1 LTILLLIAAG
11 VAGALWYYRATF
23 MPVGDEMVVQQPVV
37 SEAPEQTGPR
47 YPLTPPEQ
55 PESNYEELEPLPAL
69 ADSDDYFAL
78 SISENFGP
86 DAVSMLVNRGLIE
99 RFVATVDNLPRSE
112 LAERIR
118 PVHRTSGTLA
128 VDPLENDD
136 EDNDDEDN
144 GDEDDRDEDNREE
157 FYLSSVNYSRY
168 DLFVLAAN
176 ADPDVIAAVY
186 RRFYPLFQ
194 EAYVGL
200 GYPEG
205 YFNDRVVAAI
215 DNLLQTP
222 EPDEPI
228 LLVRPHV
235 LYEFADEDLE
245 ARSSGQKLMLRMGSN
260 HAATIKQA
268 LQQLRPLIAGSNLA
282 AD

>member
-1 LTILLLIAAG
+1 MTNRALTILILLLIAAG
-11 VAGALWYYRATF
+11 AAGALWYYRATF
-23 MPVGDEMVVQQPVV
+23 MPVSDETVVQQPVA

-47 YPLTPPEQ
+47 YPLTPPDQ
-55 PESNYEELEPLPAL
+55 TESIDEDPEPLPAL
-69 ADSDDYFAL
+69 ADSDDYFKL
-78 SISENFGP
+78 SIGENFGS
-86 DAVSMLVNRGLIE
+86 DALSMLVNSALIE
-99 RFVATVDNLPRSE
+99 KFVATVDNLPRRE

-128 VDPLENDD
+128 VDPLENG
-136 EDNDDEDN
+136 EADN
-144 GDEDDRDEDNREE
+144 GDEGNREE
-157 FYLSSVNYSRY
+157 FYLSRANYSRY
-168 DLFVLAAN
+168 DLFVVVAAD
-176 ADPDVIAAVY
+176 ADPEVIAAVY

-194 EAYVGL
+194 ETYVSL

-235 LYEFADEDLE
+235 LYKFADADLE
-245 ARSSGQKLMLRMGSN
+245 ARSSGQKLLLRMGSN

-268 LQQLRPLIAGSNLA
+268 LRRLRPLIAGSNLTVE
-282 AD
+282 

>member
-1 LTILLLIAAG
+1 MTNRALKNLIFLLIAAG

-23 MPVGDEMVVQQPVV
+23 LPVSGETVVQQPVV
-37 SEAPEQTGPR
+37 SKAPEQTGPR
-47 YPLTPPEQ
+47 YPLTPPDQ
-55 PESNYEELEPLPAL
+55 TESNDEEPEPLPAL

-78 SISENFGP
+78 SISENFGA
-86 DAVSMLVNRGLIE
+86 DAGSMLVKGSLVE
-99 RFVATVDNLPRSE
+99 KFVATVDNLPRRE

-118 PVHRTSGTLA
+118 PVRRTSGTLA
-128 VDPLENDD
+128 VDPI
-136 EDNDDEDN
+136 DN

-157 FYLSSVNYSRY
+157 FYLNSANYSRY

-268 LQQLRPLIAGSNLA
+268 LQRLRPLIAGSNLTVE
-282 AD
+282 